1 MGGGARAA
9 DRRMTVSVR
18 KQIEPATENDVAE
31 IVEIERACFSDPW
44 SSSAFTSALREAVV
58 YFQVIRAEGR
68 VVGYVVAW
76 FVADE
81 GEIANLAVTPTMR
94 RRGLAAALLD
104 ETLHEAE
111 RRGVANV
118 YLEVRDSNDA
128 ARALYASRG
137 FDEVG
142 RRRKY
147 YRMPAE
153 DAVVLRR
160 AATSGLS
167 E

>member
-1 MGGGARAA
+1 
-9 DRRMTVSVR
+9 MTVSVR

-58 YFQVIRAEGR
+58 YFRVIRAEGR
-68 VVGYVVAW
+68 VAGYVVAW

-81 GEIANLAVTPTMR
+81 GEITNLAVAPAMR

-118 YLEVRDSNDA
+118 YLEVRDSNEG

-147 YRMPAE
+147 YRKPAE

-160 AATSGLS
+160 TATSGLS